1 MREEKKQ
8 FVLYEY
14 LMYFWKRKHYFLIVP
29 IITML
34 LVGGAVYF
42 LKKDMPYTGQALIY
56 TGSVNSPDLTNPENI
71 LVKFDDEDQRNLDV
85 IVSSKSN
92 VKITKKGDTK
102 EEVKT
107 SLNNVTKTYTN
118 ELIANY
124 NSRWNAS
131 NENYT
136 NWKQRE
142 DALSEAIESYREDL
156 TIELPP
162 VQYEGLKDLIIET
175 DRELSDARKTVSR
188 MKSDLQFF
196 EKPKILSENVTKSKS
211 YLKEGAAI
219 GLILGL
225 VLTVVLLALMKY
237 LSEGRRYYN
246 D

>member
-1 MREEKKQ
+1 MREENKR

-42 LKKDMPYTGQALIY
+42 LKKDMPYTGQAVVY
-56 TGSVNSPDLTNPENI
+56 TGSVNSPDLTDPENV
-71 LVKFDDEDQRNLDV
+71 LAKFDDKDQQNLDV
-85 IVSSKSN
+85 IVSSKNN
-92 VKITKKGDTK
+92 VKFTKKGDTQ

-107 SLNNVTKTYTN
+107 SLNNITKTYLK
-118 ELIANY
+118 ELNANY
-124 NSRWNAS
+124 KSRLKAS
-131 NENYT
+131 KKNLK
-136 NWKQRE
+136 NWEKRE
-142 DALSEAIESYREDL
+142 DALNNAMESYRKDL
-156 TIELPP
+156 SIDLPP
-162 VQYEGLKDLIIET
+162 VQYDALNELIIET

-188 MKSDLQFF
+188 MTSDLEFF

-225 VLTVVLLALMKY
+225 VLTVALLALMKY